1 MITLFIRLAS
11 AVLFIMAA
19 AFLPVSNAYAQKKPH
34 SKDSTESIEV
44 HPQDSPES
52 KGFFIES
59 PSKTSRIRI
68 LGSIR
73 LFGSN
78 DFFGLSGGTGFSLGE
93 IPVNSEYSGENTFF
107 MTANISRLGLEA
119 TQQTGIGELFLRIET
134 DFNKDGDGFRIRHAY
149 GQSEF
154 LIAGQTWTSFSDIET
169 LPNTVDLDG
178 PPTAISK
185 RTVQIKYYNNF
196 GDRWRF
202 RASVEV
208 PSYSVSVPDTISVEP
223 VSQSF
228 PAFAVN
234 LKKDWDILGIKVAG
248 IINPIS
254 VRNLDGS
261 RINLLGAGA
270 LLSSQI
276 NLSRTTEILFQG
288 VYGSGIASFLNLSG
302 GQAYDVNFNANSED
316 YELARSYGG
325 FIAVSQKLFG
335 NSLDVNV
342 ASGLVNFKMQDYYS
356 EDAFERGLYIAVNTF
371 FTFNDNRVGLEYTF
385 GQKRVKSGDKG
396 DASRLAFT
404 FYYDF

>member
-1 MITLFIRLAS
+1 MQIAFIRLAS
-11 AVLFIMAA
+11 AVALFMTA
-19 AFLPVSNAYAQKKPH
+19 AFLPVSNAHAQKKQN

-52 KGFFIES
+52 KGFYIES

-93 IPVNSEYSGENTFF
+93 IPVNSDYSGENTFF
-107 MTANISRLGLEA
+107 MTANITRLGLEA
-119 TQQTGIGELFLRIET
+119 TQETGIGELFLRIET
-134 DFNKDGDGFRIRHAY
+134 DFNKDGNGFRIRHAY
-149 GQSEF
+149 GQTNF

-202 RASVEV
+202 RASIEV

-228 PAFAVN
+228 PALAMN
-234 LKKDWDILGIKVAG
+234 LKKDWNIIGVKAAG

-254 VRNLDGS
+254 ARNLDGS
-261 RINLLGAGA
+261 RVNLLGAGA
-270 LLSSQI
+270 LISAKI
-276 NLSRTTEILFQG
+276 NLTKTTEILFQG

-302 GQAYDVNFNANSED
+302 GQAYDVNFNPISQD
-316 YELARSYGG
+316 YELTRSYGG
-325 FIAVSQKLFG
+325 FLAVSQKLFG
-335 NSLDVNV
+335 NSLDVNL
-342 ASGLVNFKMQDYYS
+342 ASGLVNFRMQDYYS
-356 EDAFERGLYIAVNTF
+356 EDAFERGLYIAANVF
-371 FTFNDNRVGLEYTF
+371 FTFNDNKVGLEYTY
-385 GQKRVKSGDKG
+385 GEKRVKSGDKG
-396 DASRLAFT
+396 YASRVAFT